1 MQEVTNYGKELREA
15 IHAGEAAMQKLE
27 NAEKHLS
34 SAKSWGW
41 LDVIGG
47 GAVISFVKHWKVNS
61 AMEELE
67 EVKKALWN
75 FQRELQDINDC
86 VGMNIEIGNFLVF
99 ADFFFDNF
107 LVDLMVQQKISEMQ
121 DQVVNARIN
130 VNRVLKELYR
140 IERGVEF

>member
-47 GAVISFVKHWKVNS
+47 G
-61 AMEELE
+61 L
-67 EVKKALWN
+67 
-75 FQRELQDINDC
+75 
-86 VGMNIEIGNFLVF
+86 
-99 ADFFFDNF
+99 
-107 LVDLMVQQKISEMQ
+107 
-121 DQVVNARIN
+121 
-130 VNRVLKELYR
+130 
-140 IERGVEF
+140 

>member
-1 MQEVTNYGKELREA
+1 M
-15 IHAGEAAMQKLE
+15 
-27 NAEKHLS
+27 
-34 SAKSWGW
+34 
-41 LDVIGG
+41 
-47 GAVISFVKHWKVNS
+47 ISFVKHWKVNS

-107 LVDLMVQQKISEMQ
+107 LVDLMVQQKIGEMQ

>member
-27 NAEKHLS
+27 NAEKYLS

-47 GAVISFVKHWKVNS
+47 GSVISFVKHWKVNS

-86 VGMNIEIGNFLVF
+86 VGMNIEIDNFLVF

-107 LVDLMVQQKISEMQ
+107 LVDLMV
-121 DQVVNARIN
+121 
-130 VNRVLKELYR
+130 
-140 IERGVEF
+140 

>member
-1 MQEVTNYGKELREA
+1 
-15 IHAGEAAMQKLE
+15 MQKLE

-41 LDVIGG
+41 LDVLGG

-86 VGMNIEIGNFLVF
+86 VGINIEIGNFLVF

-121 DQVVNARIN
+121 DQVVNTRIN

>member
-15 IHAGEAAMQKLE
+15 IRAGEAAMQKLE

-47 GAVISFVKHWKVNS
+47 GSLIGLVKHWKVNS

-86 VGMNIEIGNFLVF
+86 AGMNIEIGNFLVF

-107 LVDLMVQQKISEMQ
+107 LVDIMVQQKIGEMQ

-130 VNRVLKELYR
+130 VNRVLKELHR

>member
-1 MQEVTNYGKELREA
+1 
-15 IHAGEAAMQKLE
+15 MQKLE

>member
-47 GAVISFVKHWKVNS
+47 GAVISFVKHWKGNS

-67 EVKKALWN
+67 EV
-75 FQRELQDINDC
+75 
-86 VGMNIEIGNFLVF
+86 
-99 ADFFFDNF
+99 
-107 LVDLMVQQKISEMQ
+107 
-121 DQVVNARIN
+121 
-130 VNRVLKELYR
+130 
-140 IERGVEF
+140 

>member
-1 MQEVTNYGKELREA
+1 
-15 IHAGEAAMQKLE
+15 MQKLE

-86 VGMNIEIGNFLVF
+86 VGMNIEIGNFLIF